1 MVTLRLLGRVILC
14 GVLHIAW
21 QTRGSVRGGFMVC
34 ILFRS
39 YLVLATAK
47 ESGQSF
53 AVVACIDLE
62 GVKIEQAD
70 SGKGNECIVEPFAS
84 V

>member
-1 MVTLRLLGRVILC
+1 
-14 GVLHIAW
+14 
-21 QTRGSVRGGFMVC
+21 MVC